1 MIWSATLPKMLIES
15 FLLWPLAVHGKS
27 ASRMMIIDLF
37 VMLVLFLFFF
47 CFQFPYLYRPDFYL
61 RY

>member
-15 FLLWPLAVHGKS
+15 FLLWPLAAHGKS

-37 VMLVLFLFFF
+37 VM
-47 CFQFPYLYRPDFYL
+47 
-61 RY
+61 